1 MHVNMHIEAHS
12 CNSTQCSDYDCLNYD
27 FGSSAV
33 KYIEQ
38 LYSWLFKN
46 ALEKKAHSFFR
57 FFMNN
62 FHIIC

>member
-1 MHVNMHIEAHS
+1 MLTCISKHIHAIRPSAAIMIVLIMILER
-12 CNSTQCSDYDCLNYD
+12 
-27 FGSSAV
+27 SAV

-57 FFMNN
+57 FFYE
-62 FHIIC
+62 